1 MPRCG
6 VAEHG
11 AMSASATKSAS
22 TIAEGLVLVDIADRI
37 GTVTLNR
44 PAARNALSSELLRAL
59 GQAMADVDGN
69 AEVDVIILTGADP
82 AFCAGLDLKELGS
95 SGRNLGATTDSTPGE
110 PARPWA
116 TLRKP
121 LIGAINGVAVTGGFE
136 LALLCDFLV
145 ASERASFGDT
155 HARVGILPGWG
166 LSVLLPQAV
175 GVRRAIEMSLT
186 GNFMRAEEALAFGLV
201 NHVVAHADLIPAAR
215 RLAGDIAGN
224 NADAVQALVAGYRA
238 IHRLSVGDGERLE
251 IQIGREWSGRT
262 YDPAVV
268 EARRAAIMAR
278 GRTQV

>member
-1 MPRCG
+1 MSTDAATPTLSSTAG
-6 VAEHG
+6 V
-11 AMSASATKSAS
+11 
-22 TIAEGLVLVDIADRI
+22 VLVDIANGI

-44 PAARNALSSELLRAL
+44 PEARNALSSELLRSL
-59 GQAMADVDGN
+59 REAMATVDGSDD
-69 AEVDVIILTGADP
+69 VDVIILTGSDP
-82 AFCAGLDLKELGS
+82 AFSAGLDLKELGS
-95 SGRNLGATTDSTPGE
+95 TGRNLGAGTTDATAGE

-175 GVRRAIEMSLT
+175 GVRRAVEMSLT
-186 GNFMRAEEALAFGLV
+186 GNFMHAEEALVFGLV
-201 NHVVAHADLIPAAR
+201 NHVVPHAELIPAAR
-215 RLAGDIAGN
+215 KLASDIVDN
-224 NADAVQALVAGYRA
+224 NADAVQALVASYRA
-238 IHRLSVGDGERLE
+238 IHRVSVGEGERLE
-251 IQIGREWSGRT
+251 VQVGREWSGRT
-262 YDPAVV
+262 YEPAVV

-278 GRTQV
+278 GRGQV